1 MLIIIKVSER
11 DRKREEK
18 KRWVVGEI
26 SSGVLISLSN
36 SRPFWNRTDY
46 AEAEQE
52 FDSLIESDPYRLDD
66 MDIFSNVLYVMEKK
80 AKLSYLAHMS
90 SATDKYRS
98 ETMCIV
104 GKI

>member
-1 MLIIIKVSER
+1 
-11 DRKREEK
+11 
-18 KRWVVGEI
+18 
-26 SSGVLISLSN
+26 
-36 SRPFWNRTDY
+36 
-46 AEAEQE
+46 
-52 FDSLIESDPYRLDD
+52 